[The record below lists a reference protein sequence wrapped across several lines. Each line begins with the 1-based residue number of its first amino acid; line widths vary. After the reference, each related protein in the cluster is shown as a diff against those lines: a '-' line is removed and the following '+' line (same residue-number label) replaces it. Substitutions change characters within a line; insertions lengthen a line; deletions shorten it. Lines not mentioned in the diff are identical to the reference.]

1 MGDNLKIRKLRAD
14 VANVFNQSTLPPE
27 LKRMI
32 AKEILVELTKLADE
46 FVRNEEQEM
55 NQEKES
61 ESNGISSDN

>member
-1 MGDNLKIRKLRAD
+1 MGDNLKIRKLRVD
-14 VANVFNQSTLPPE
+14 VTDVFNRSTLPPE